1 MSVTESILR
10 RQLDGGVFD
19 KEERMVY
26 GIAQRAVDP
35 AHGYE
40 SLSASQKRVLE
51 PFLTQPCS
59 GRTDA
64 GGHYNECQ
72 QVLTGTELLE
82 AYDQSDDIESPECA
96 NCRSEAEAEQH
107 TWDNGYVDKEGD

>member
-10 RQLDGGVFD
+10 RQLDGGVFENEA
-19 KEERMVY
+19 KMVS

-40 SLSASQKRVLE
+40 SLSAAQKVVLE
-51 PFLTQPCS
+51 PFLTRSCS

-64 GGHYNECQ
+64 GGYYNECE
-72 QVLTGTELLE
+72 QVLTGEDLLE
-82 AYDQSDDIESPECA
+82 AYDQSDDVESPECA
-96 NCRSEAEAEQH
+96 NCRSQAEAEQH
-107 TWDNGYVDKEGD
+107 TWDSCYVDKEGD

>member
-40 SLSASQKRVLE
+40 SLSAAQKRVLE
-51 PFLTQPCS
+51 PFLTQPCA
-59 GRTDA
+59 GHTDP
-64 GGHYNECQ
+64 GGHYNDCE
-72 QVLTGTELLE
+72 QVLTGAELLE
-82 AYDQSDDIESPECA
+82 AYEQSDDVESPECA
-96 NCRSEAEAEQH
+96 NCRSQAEAEQR
-107 TWDNGYVDKEGD
+107 TWDSCFVDKEGD